1 MTALNWLCLFA
12 SSGGFGA
19 GAIFLKRYADLGT
32 LFDLTVAFAIFAVSN
47 LLYAHILAKG
57 LGQGAVLS
65 STSHIVLMSAAGILL
80 FGERMNSIQVTGL
93 VFAIISVWLVAYS
106 GHAAN
111 A

>member
-1 MTALNWLCLFA
+1 MTAASWLCLFA

-19 GAIFLKRYADLGT
+19 GAIFLKRYADFGT
-32 LFDLTVAFAIFAVSN
+32 LFDLAVAFAIFAISN
-47 LLYAHILAKG
+47 LLYAQILTKG

-65 STSHIVLMSAAGILL
+65 SMSHMVLMSAAGILL
-80 FGERMNSIQVTGL
+80 FGERLNPIQLTGL
-93 VFAIISVWLVAYS
+93 VLAVISVWMVIYS